1 LVKGGSGGPWSR
13 INKVL
18 VKILAAVLVAVVFF
32 CVSRNSLADQAV
44 STVQSA
50 ERWAEIAKI
59 RLQTA
64 RDYER
69 QAENAFRVNVNSFET
84 GDLLGY
90 SGDERFLASSNYQMA
105 SRHWEKAATAYRF
118 AGDSANAKIAR
129 DNVDRASEAAKRTLR
144 EGIDLYMQAIGQYE
158 ATNNLDKKIT
168 ALEKVARNLERLME
182 MK

>member
-1 LVKGGSGGPWSR
+1 LVKGVSGGPWSP

-18 VKILAAVLVAVVFF
+18 MKILAAVLVAVVFS

-44 STVQSA
+44 STLRRA
-50 ERWAEIAKI
+50 ERWAEIARI

-64 RDYER
+64 REHER
-69 QAENAFRVNVNSFET
+69 QGAFRVNDVNKFEI
-84 GDLLGY
+84 GDLLDF
-90 SGDERFLASSNYQMA
+90 SGDERFLASQNYQMA
-105 SRHWEKAATAYRF
+105 IQHWEKAATAYRF
-118 AGDSANAKIAR
+118 AGDSDNAKIAR
-129 DNVDRASEAAKRTLR
+129 ENVDRASEAAKRTLR
-144 EGIDLYMQAIGQYE
+144 EGIDLYMQAKEQYE